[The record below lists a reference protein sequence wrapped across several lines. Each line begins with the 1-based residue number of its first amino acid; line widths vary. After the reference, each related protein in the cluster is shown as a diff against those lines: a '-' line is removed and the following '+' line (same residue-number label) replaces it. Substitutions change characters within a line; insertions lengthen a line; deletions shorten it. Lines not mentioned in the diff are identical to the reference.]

1 MSNTEL
7 QTLNIEEL
15 RCNAFAEGGQQFD
28 MCRLED
34 FFQEA
39 VIGHH
44 VHRHNYYMLMLV
56 NEGEGRQLID
66 FESYEV
72 KPGMVFL
79 MYPGQVHAWECFRQL
94 RGYLIFFTPAFFTER
109 YNNNNLLEFPFFNS
123 SYHLPY
129 IDVGEVPFRHLNS
142 LLSCMLREYETK
154 PQDYLKTLRSYLN
167 IFLHECKRLY
177 QYREAAQHDATD
189 KNTVLIV
196 RQFEQMIEA
205 HFREKRMV
213 RDYAEMLLLTP
224 NYLNAVCNKM
234 VGKSA
239 GSLIRERIM
248 LEARRLLLHDSRT
261 VAEIGHLLNFDDNSY
276 FSRFFKKY
284 EGCSPEQFRKK
295 YKNR

>member
-1 MSNTEL
+1 MEL
-7 QTLNIEEL
+7 QTLNIEQL
-15 RCNAFAEGGQQFD
+15 RCNTFADNGQQFD

-39 VIGHH
+39 VIGEH

-56 NEGEGRQLID
+56 NSGLGRQLID
-66 FESYEV
+66 FDSYEA
-72 KPGMVFL
+72 KAGQIYL
-79 MYPGQVHAWECFRQL
+79 MYPGQVHAWEQSRKL
-94 RGYLIFFTPAFFTER
+94 RGYLIFFTSAFFTER

-123 SYHLPY
+123 SYYLPY
-129 IDVGEVPFRHLNS
+129 IDVNKPAFVHLNN
-142 LLSCMLREYETK
+142 LLACMLREYEGK

-167 IFLHECKRLY
+167 IFLYECKRLY
-177 QYREAAQHDATD
+177 QYREEAQQQAAD

-213 RDYAEMLLLTP
+213 KDYAELLLLTP
-224 NYLNAVCNKM
+224 NYLNAVCNKV

-239 GSLIRERIM
+239 GTLIRQRIM
-248 LEARRLLLHDSRT
+248 LEAKRLLLHDSRT
-261 VAEIGHLLNFDDNSY
+261 VAEIGHLLHFDDSSY

-295 YKNR
+295 YKNC